1 MDIDVNTE
9 AFKKA
14 SSCLDKHCRII
25 VELTKALQNQ
35 IKRANQEFDDIN
47 YKRVSERANNIIKEV
62 NNFNYKVDSLKKVL
76 SKLNDIVDEYSRG
89 GYKSNG

>member
-14 SSCLDKHCRII
+14 SSCLDKHCGVI
-25 VELTKALQNQ
+25 VDLTKALQYH

-62 NNFNYKVDSLKKVL
+62 NNFNYKVDSLKKDL
-76 SKLNDIVDEYSRG
+76 SRLNDIVDEYSRG